1 MYIHLTD
8 FESVKNNSEVDTG
21 GNKFQRTKR
30 GAEEKESSCVMKSRL
45 SSIVHPSLNRPCDGR
60 NEQLGPFCPGTFLH
74 FQAWVELHFE
84 ITHNMFLSY
93 QKKKKIHLSLV
104 FY

>member
-74 FQAWVELHFE
+74 FQA
-84 ITHNMFLSY
+84 
-93 QKKKKIHLSLV
+93 
-104 FY
+104 